1 MSKTETNSAPFSY
14 DGLDRVIHEKARLGL
29 LTSLMAHPR
38 GLAFADLKQLCG
50 LTDGNLSRH
59 LQVLQEAGLV
69 EVTKGYEG
77 NRPHTS
83 CRLTK
88 IGRRR
93 FLDYLAVLERLVRDA
108 ARAAGK
114 QDARCKQARHPFGLI
129 FAPFFERKLC
139 DAKQSLSSPKLHVG
153 IIMDGNGRWATRRG
167 LSRLRGHEAG
177 VEAIRRVVEAAPQ
190 QGVGTL
196 TLYAFS
202 SDNWRRPRAE
212 VTALMALLRF
222 YLASEVESLV
232 RNGVRLTVIG
242 RRDRLPDGIATAIGR
257 AEAATAQGDVLHLRI
272 AVDYSA
278 RDAILNAVAKAAN
291 VGHLTREIFSELVT
305 GEAGLRDVDLVI
317 RTSGEKRLSDFLL
330 WESAYAE
337 LHFTERMWPDFGRED
352 LAEALAS
359 FHRRERRFGGLQP
372 VSPERAPE
380 PA

>member
-1 MSKTETNSAPFSY
+1 MQS
-14 DGLDRVIHEKARLGL
+14 
-29 LTSLMAHPR
+29 
-38 GLAFADLKQLCG
+38 
-50 LTDGNLSRH
+50 NLSSR
-59 LQVLQEAGLV
+59 LQ
-69 EVTKGYEG
+69 
-77 NRPHTS
+77 
-83 CRLTK
+83 C
-88 IGRRR
+88 
-93 FLDYLAVLERLVRDA
+93 
-108 ARAAGK
+108 
-114 QDARCKQARHPFGLI
+114 
-129 FAPFFERKLC
+129 
-139 DAKQSLSSPKLHVG
+139 KLHVG

-177 VEAIRRVVEAAPQ
+177 VEAIRCVVEAAPQ

-257 AEAATAQGDVLHLRI
+257 AEVATAQGDVLHLRI

-278 RDAILNAVAKAAN
+278 RDAILNAVAKAAAIGN
-291 VGHLTREIFSELVT
+291 LTREIFSELVT

-337 LHFTERMWPDFGRED
+337 LHFTERMWPDFGGED
-352 LAEALAS
+352 LEEALAS

-372 VSPERAPE
+372 VSPELAAE